1 MDFGGRRE
9 HFSRRCHGV
18 FPAEVLSSGDAE
30 KEIPGALRFRNES
43 LERSRKASSE
53 TLDLEI
59 SLQEPLEVAGA
70 GISLAEDLDE
80 SHGRWLLSEAASR
93 IAHEKSMM
101 PHLGQS
107 PAP

>member
-1 MDFGGRRE
+1 MAFGGRCE

-59 SLQEPLEVAGA
+59 SQQEPLEVAGA

-80 SHGRWLLSEAASR
+80 SRGV
-93 IAHEKSMM
+93 
-101 PHLGQS
+101 
-107 PAP
+107 